1 MMLEIDLEQLE
12 DFLGERIK
20 GQEFAMKAMA
30 SAAIRAELGLSKK
43 GRPKSVFLL
52 LGPTGTGKTESTLNL
67 GRFLFGSEEVVA
79 RFDMGEYGHED
90 SLKRLIGE
98 NKQDA
103 GLLGEAIDSRP
114 SGGILLLDEIEKA
127 HPKIAKVFLGAT
139 DAARTTSADG
149 ITRNL
154 ENWYMVFTSNLG
166 SANAAEMDGV
176 PYTMLERSVMQAA
189 TLYFAPETMAR
200 FTNKVVFR
208 PLSFETQRQIAEAL
222 AAKEI
227 RHFQSVARDRLGVE
241 IDASFSEACITFLIR
256 KGYTKQ
262 MGARPMRDAIE
273 KLMGDPFSRWLLDMR
288 KVGSKPPCLQ
298 MHFDAPESATELL
311 LTVGNTPQVVGLVQ
325 HLAPVR

>member
-1 MMLEIDLEQLE
+1 MREIDLEQLE

-20 GQEFAMKAMA
+20 GQEFAMKTMA
-30 SAAIRAELGLSKK
+30 SAAIRAELGLSKA

-67 GRFLFGSEEVVA
+67 GWFLFGSEDVVA

-227 RHFQSVARDRLGVE
+227 RHFQAVARERTGVE

-273 KLMGDPFSRWLLDMR
+273 KLMGDPFSRWLLAIKKSGD
-288 KVGSKPPCLQ
+288 KPQSLQ
-298 MHFDAPESATELL
+298 MHFDAPESATEIS
-311 LTVGNTPQVVGLVQ
+311 LTVGNARQTQTEEF
-325 HLAPVR
+325 

>member
-1 MMLEIDLEQLE
+1 MPEIDLEGLE
-12 DFLGERIK
+12 TFLNARIK

-30 SAAIRAELGLSKK
+30 SAAIRAELGLTKP

-67 GRFLFGSEEVVA
+67 GRYLYGDEAAVA

-90 SLKRLIGE
+90 ALKRLIGE
-98 NKQDA
+98 NKQHA
-103 GLLGEAIDSRP
+103 GLLGDAIDARP
-114 SGGILLLDEIEKA
+114 QGGILLLDEIEKA

-149 ITRNL
+149 ITRSL
-154 ENWYMVFTSNLG
+154 ENWYLVFTSNLG

-200 FTNKVVFR
+200 FTHKVVFR
-208 PLSFETQRQIAEAL
+208 PLSFETQRQIAQAL

-227 RHFQSVARDRLGVE
+227 RHFQAVARQHLHPNQAIE
-241 IDASFSEACITFLIR
+241 ITTSESCITFLIR

-273 KLMGDPFSRWLLDMR
+273 KLMGDPFAKWLLKTR
-288 KVGSKPPCLQ
+288 KSPAKTTHPITL
-298 MHFDAPESATELL
+298 HFDAPEAAAELVL
-311 LTVGNTPQVVGLVQ
+311 IVE
-325 HLAPVR
+325 

>member
-1 MMLEIDLEQLE
+1 MSEIDLEGLE
-12 DFLGERIK
+12 NFLNERIK

-67 GRFLFGSEEVVA
+67 GRFLFGSEQVVA

-103 GLLGEAIDSRP
+103 GLLGEAIDVHP
-114 SGGILLLDEIEKA
+114 QGGILLLDEIEKA

-149 ITRNL
+149 ITRSL
-154 ENWYMVFTSNLG
+154 ENWYLVFTSNLG

-208 PLSFETQRQIAEAL
+208 PLSFDTQRQIAQAL
-222 AAKEI
+222 AKKEI
-227 RHFQSVARDRLGVE
+227 QHFQSIAKQHLGCD
-241 IDASFSEACITFLIR
+241 IQITYSDSCITFLIR

-273 KLMGDPFSRWLLDMR
+273 KLMGDPFAKWLLQTR
-288 KVGSKPPCLQ
+288 KSPPPNHPITL
-298 MHFDAPESATELL
+298 HFEAPEAAAELV
-311 LTVGNTPQVVGLVQ
+311 LT
-325 HLAPVR
+325 AS

>member
-1 MMLEIDLEQLE
+1 MSEIDLEGLE
-12 DFLGERIK
+12 NFLNERIK

-30 SAAIRAELGLSKK
+30 SAAIRAELGLSKS

-67 GRFLFGSEEVVA
+67 GRHLFGTQEIVA

-103 GLLGEAIDSRP
+103 GLLGEAIEARP
-114 SGGILLLDEIEKA
+114 QGGILLLDEIEKA

-149 ITRNL
+149 ITRSL
-154 ENWYMVFTSNLG
+154 ENWYLVFTSNLG

-200 FTNKVVFR
+200 FTNKIVFR
-208 PLSFETQRQIAEAL
+208 PLSFDTQRQIAQAL

-227 RHFQSVARDRLGVE
+227 QHFQAIAKQHLYRDIE
-241 IDASFSEACITFLIR
+241 ITYGDACITFLIR

-273 KLMGDPFSRWLLDMR
+273 KLMGDPFAKWLLEMR
-288 KVGSKPPCLQ
+288 KSIAPLNHTITL
-298 MHFDAPESATELL
+298 HFDAPEAVAEL
-311 LTVGNTPQVVGLVQ
+311 V
-325 HLAPVR
+325 LAAS